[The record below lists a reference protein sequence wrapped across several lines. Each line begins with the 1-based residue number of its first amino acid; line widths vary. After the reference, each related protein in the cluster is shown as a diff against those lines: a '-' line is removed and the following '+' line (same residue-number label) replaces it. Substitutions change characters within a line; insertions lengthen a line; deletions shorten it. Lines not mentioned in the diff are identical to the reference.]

1 MPKKLLP
8 YFLLLITSAIWGIV
22 APIIKNTLFYVEP
35 ITLLFWRFV
44 FTVGFILPFFFW
56 YLKKNPIKISWI
68 PKLVVIGI
76 LGSVLPLI
84 LVFYGFKLTSSIEG
98 TLIASISPLL
108 VAVGAALFLREK
120 LHNNELV
127 GIVLAIAGTAFIA
140 IEPFFQSGLTG
151 DNRIV
156 GNILIFFY
164 ALSWAWSVIL
174 VKQWKGEHIKPF
186 HITSTSFIVCLIAFS
201 VIVFLQKGTLPV
213 VDFANFNIL
222 GGLLYMSLFSSIVAY
237 TFYYVAL
244 EKVHAAQADIFNY
257 LQPVFAIPLSIIW
270 LNEKITNF
278 IVIGVVFIVSG
289 VIVAEYHARKRRKL
303 SKA

>member
-1 MPKKLLP
+1 MQRNLLP
-8 YFLLLITSAIWGIV
+8 YFLLLITAIIWGIV
-22 APIIKNTLFYVEP
+22 GPIIKNTLFYVEP

-56 YLKKNPIKISWI
+56 YLKKNSIKISWI
-68 PKLVVIGI
+68 PKLIIIGI

-108 VAVGAALFLREK
+108 VAIGAALFLKER
-120 LHNNELV
+120 LHRNEV
-127 GIVLAIAGTAFIA
+127 TGIALAIAGTALVA
-140 IEPFFQSGLTG
+140 TDPFFQSGLKG
-151 DNRIV
+151 DNRML

-174 VKQWKGEHIKPF
+174 VKQWKDEHIKPF
-186 HITSTSFIVCLIAFS
+186 HITATSFVVCLVAFS
-201 VIVFLQKGTLPV
+201 VIVFLQKGTLPT
-213 VDFANFNIL
+213 VDFSNFNIL

-237 TFYYVAL
+237 TLYYIAL

-278 IVIGVVFIVSG
+278 IIVGVILIVSG
-289 VIVAEYHARKRRKL
+289 VIVAEYHARKRRKQL
-303 SKA
+303 S